1 MHAMSNTTPPHPPAA
16 PARKSERIDVSH
28 DYAVCAWA
36 RHFNVSEKRVK
47 EAVAAV
53 GNEAERVREHL
64 RRGAERPLA

>member
-1 MHAMSNTTPPHPPAA
+1 MTKAN
-16 PARKSERIDVSH
+16 ERIDLDY

-53 GNEAERVREHL
+53 GDSADLVREHL
-64 RRGAERPLA
+64 GASVHGNGSGAGGERPSGR

>member
-1 MHAMSNTTPPHPPAA
+1 MNTLSTPRKPRAG
-16 PARKSERIDVSH
+16 KSERIDLSY

-53 GNEAERVREHL
+53 GDEADKVREHL
-64 RRGAERPLA
+64 RRPSSSDRPSSH

>member
-1 MHAMSNTTPPHPPAA
+1 MAD
-16 PARKSERIDVSH
+16 RIDIEH

-53 GNEAERVREHL
+53 GVDADKVRDHL
-64 RRGAERPLA
+64 GAGWNPGHSGRPGNSDRPSGR

>member
-1 MHAMSNTTPPHPPAA
+1 MTTTSTSTPK
-16 PARKSERIDVSH
+16 ARAGKSERIDVTY

-53 GNEAERVREHL
+53 GNESERVREHL
-64 RRGAERPLA
+64 TKTLSERPASH

>member
-1 MHAMSNTTPPHPPAA
+1 MAN
-16 PARKSERIDVSH
+16 KIDIDH

-53 GNEAERVREHL
+53 GDDADKVRDHL
-64 RRGAERPLA
+64 GAGRRPDHSKNAERPSGR

>member
-1 MHAMSNTTPPHPPAA
+1 MTTTSTSSIQ
-16 PARKSERIDVSH
+16 ARAGKSERIDVTY

-53 GNEAERVREHL
+53 GNEADMVREHL
-64 RRGAERPLA
+64 QRATPSDRPSGF

>member
-1 MHAMSNTTPPHPPAA
+1 MTWNAHSQRKA
-16 PARKSERIDVSH
+16 PAGKSERIDLSY

-53 GNEAERVREHL
+53 GDDSEKVRAHL
-64 RRGAERPLA
+64 AASTHRQERPAS

>member
-1 MHAMSNTTPPHPPAA
+1 MAD
-16 PARKSERIDVSH
+16 RIDIDH

-53 GNEAERVREHL
+53 GDDADKVRDHL
-64 RRGAERPLA
+64 GSGRHAAGSANAERPSGR